1 MKISKKKELIEPK
14 RIPYLIYLFYSNR
27 DNPIPLINY
36 CCVIL
41 GKDCQSYTLALIN
54 EFGFDVIKR
63 IWNKYKLELV
73 NRDKYFNDEVFAD
86 YEKVNKKYLEPFEIN
101 FILENKTILILDKKE
116 SLYYFSDSSN
126 LRKYFSKY
134 ELDVNELKIYIGSKS
149 KKVDIFKIQNKT
161 I

>member
-1 MKISKKKELIEPK
+1 MKNKSVHPK
-14 RIPYLIYLFYSNR
+14 TIPYLIHLFYSNR
-27 DNPIPLINY
+27 DNPIPLKNY

-41 GKDCQSYTLALIN
+41 NQDCQSYTLTLIK
-54 EFGFDVIKR
+54 EFGFDTIKR
-63 IWNKYKLELV
+63 IWNKYKFELV

-101 FILENKTILILDKKE
+101 IILENKTILILDKKE

-126 LRKYFSKY
+126 SRKYFSKY
-134 ELDVNELKIYIGSKS
+134 ELDENEIKIYIGSKS